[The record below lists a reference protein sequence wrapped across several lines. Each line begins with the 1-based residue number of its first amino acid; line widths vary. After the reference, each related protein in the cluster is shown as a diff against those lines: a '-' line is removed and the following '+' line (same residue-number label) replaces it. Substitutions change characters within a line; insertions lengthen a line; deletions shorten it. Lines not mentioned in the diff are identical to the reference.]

1 MIKAVFFD
9 FYGTLVKWTPDAEK
23 IQRDAAADEG
33 LDVAALA
40 IRLAYRTADAYMNE
54 ENARSPISARSSP
67 ERDRFFTEYERRL
80 LAAAGYEVPPAQ
92 ARRIWERVRST
103 PKELA
108 LYEDVLPTLRQLRG
122 TGQLREPGLVL
133 GVISNMGS
141 ELETFV
147 AHLGLVDYVEVW
159 VSSAE
164 AGVTKPHAAIFQAGL
179 RKAGVR
185 PREAL
190 FVGDS
195 YESDILGARNAGM
208 HGLLLLRSADA
219 TPPGDGPNV
228 RTLADVPA
236 HVARVSSGRNR

>member
-9 FYGTLVKWTPDAEK
+9 FYGTLVKWTPDAEQ
-23 IQRDAAADEG
+23 IQREAAAAEG
-33 LDVAALA
+33 LEVAASA
-40 IRLAYRTADAYMNE
+40 VRLAYRTADAYMNE
-54 ENARSPISARSSP
+54 ENARSPISARSAP
-67 ERDRFFTEYERRL
+67 ERERFFTEYERRL
-80 LAAAGYEVPPAQ
+80 LAAAGYEVPPEH

-103 PKELA
+103 SKELA
-108 LYEDVLPTLRQLRG
+108 LYEDALPA
-122 TGQLREPGLVL
+122 LRELRKAGLAL
-133 GVISNMGS
+133 GVISNMGP

-147 AHLGLVDYVEVW
+147 AHLGLADYVEVW

-164 AGVTKPHAAIFQAGL
+164 AGVTKPHAAIFRAGL
-179 RKAGVR
+179 RKAGVQ
-185 PREAL
+185 PGETL

-219 TPPGDGPNV
+219 TPPSDGPNV

-236 HVARVSSGRNR
+236 HVVRVSRRRNR